1 MKKFYSE
8 FNYSLAYTLLAII
21 LSISMYT
28 ELNLNTTL
36 SILCTIIVCFV
47 VNLNINR
54 YLDKN
59 NKKTKLKSWSLSFI
73 IFILFLV
80 LLRNSILVYKFN
92 DLKLIYS
99 FNFTSSVTQKSNTL
113 IYWLNKS
120 ILIQLPLI
128 ISIFLNLIKSNEIQ
142 V

>member
-1 MKKFYSE
+1 MKKFYLE

-28 ELNLNTTL
+28 ELNLNNTL
-36 SILCTIIVCFV
+36 IILCTIIVCFAI
-47 VNLNINR
+47 NLNINR

-59 NKKTKLKSWSLSFI
+59 NKKTKLKSWSLSFM

-128 ISIFLNLIKSNEIQ
+128 ISILLNLIKSNEIQ

>member
-128 ISIFLNLIKSNEIQ
+128 ISISLNLIKSNEIQ